1 MTTYDKSSTTSSS
14 NKNNPRE
21 YAFLALRQFNS
32 GKMVSDSIAKD
43 TTDMIPEDRRL
54 ATILV
59 LDVIRRKYTLDRIID
74 CYVENKFIDYDVRAL
89 IQLALYQIKYLDK
102 IPDFAA
108 VNESVNI
115 AKRYT
120 GRRAAGF
127 VNAVLRTY
135 LREPEKGN
143 YTPTDEID
151 RIGFEHSH
159 PKWLIKRLLKDFSP
173 DKVDFFCKFNNIK
186 PNIVL
191 RINPT
196 KTNISDYC
204 ELLDKSDIKYEKS
217 ELNKSCIKLKSSN
230 INVINLP
237 GFNDGLFIVQDETPA
252 RLVDMLNP
260 QKDDHVLDLCAAPGG
275 KTCVLATQAKSVTA
289 VDINPERM
297 KSLDENIARLG
308 IKNVDTMICDLVN
321 LRKIIGDKKFDK
333 ILVDVPCS
341 NTGVFRRR
349 VEARWRIKSADFPR
363 LTQLQTKLLRIASG
377 YLADKGQLLY
387 STCSIDPSENDHLID
402 TFLKKTSEFRLIK
415 QQLIFPNNTDSGDGG
430 YGALISK
437 I

>member
-1 MTTYDKSSTTSSS
+1 MYDKPSTKSSS

-32 GKMVSDSIAKD
+32 GKIVSDSIAKD
-43 TTDMIPEDRRL
+43 TADMIPEDRRL
-54 ATILV
+54 ASILV
-59 LDVIRRKYTLDRIID
+59 LDIIRRKNTLDRIID

-143 YTPTDEID
+143 YIPTDQID
-151 RIGFEHSH
+151 RLAFEHSH
-159 PKWLIKRLLKDFSP
+159 PKWLIKRLMKDFSP
-173 DKVDFFCKFNNIK
+173 DQVEFFCRFNNIK
-186 PNIVL
+186 PHIVV
-191 RINPT
+191 RINPS
-196 KTNISDYC
+196 KTNLSDYC
-204 ELLDKSDIKYEKS
+204 KLLDESDIKYEKS
-217 ELNKSCIKLKSSN
+217 AVNKSCLKLKTPH
-230 INVINLP
+230 INVTGLP
-237 GFNDGLFIVQDETPA
+237 GYNDGLFIVQDETPA
-252 RLVDMLNP
+252 QLVDMLEP
-260 QKDDHVLDLCAAPGG
+260 QKDDHILDLCAAPGG
-275 KTCVLATQAKSVTA
+275 KTCVLAINAKSVTA
-289 VDINPERM
+289 VDINPDRM
-297 KSLDENIARLG
+297 KSLDENIRRLG
-308 IKNVDTMICDLVN
+308 LKNVNTMISDLSN
-321 LRKIIGDKKFDK
+321 LRKIIGEKKFNK
-333 ILVDVPCS
+333 ILIDVPCS

-377 YLADKGQLLY
+377 YLADNGRLLY
-387 STCSIDPSENDHLID
+387 STCSIDPSENDRLID
-402 TFLKKTSEFRLIK
+402 TFLKKTSGFRLIK
-415 QQLIFPNNTDSGDGG
+415 QQLIFPNTTDSGDGG

-437 I
+437 T